1 MTNESGA
8 AAATGD
14 ADPTTEPTTTDRQ
27 TGRDRTPAEGSASP
41 NGGEPAPGG
50 PIWLVVPALLWLG
63 LMLRSVLVS
72 LGSPDSGA
80 LNVIEAAI
88 GLPAVIAAALVG
100 GAAVGLAVVR
110 LAARYLSGRA
120 SLRFTLALGA
130 GLLTGVASA
139 ATVINGHPTGGP
151 EITVLG
157 AVIAASATIG
167 GALSG
172 VRASAVIAAGVAAS
186 LGVFLLTGVG
196 ALFNSELL
204 DLFGAAES
212 PLSVLEAQQRLAWVT
227 SGVSGLI
234 AGLIAFG
241 YLRQVTRS
249 AANPPRTPAYL
260 AAGGGVGA
268 MLLVTEVITRVGG
281 SRLINLARSLSESDD
296 LFQDLAEAAR
306 LNSAVTLFFVG
317 ALTAMISY
325 GRTLRPTDE
334 EPDEG

>member
-1 MTNESGA
+1 
-8 AAATGD
+8 
-14 ADPTTEPTTTDRQ
+14 
-27 TGRDRTPAEGSASP
+27 
-41 NGGEPAPGG
+41 
-50 PIWLVVPALLWLG
+50 
-63 LMLRSVLVS
+63 
-72 LGSPDSGA
+72 
-80 LNVIEAAI
+80 
-88 GLPAVIAAALVG
+88 
-100 GAAVGLAVVR
+100 
-110 LAARYLSGRA
+110 
-120 SLRFTLALGA
+120 
-130 GLLTGVASA
+130 
-139 ATVINGHPTGGP
+139 
-151 EITVLG
+151 
-157 AVIAASATIG
+157 
-167 GALSG
+167 
-172 VRASAVIAAGVAAS
+172 AGVAAS

-234 AGLIAFG
+234 SGLIAFG
-241 YLRQVTRS
+241 YLRRATRS

-281 SRLINLARSLSESDD
+281 SWLINLARSLSESDD

-334 EPDEG
+334 EPDER